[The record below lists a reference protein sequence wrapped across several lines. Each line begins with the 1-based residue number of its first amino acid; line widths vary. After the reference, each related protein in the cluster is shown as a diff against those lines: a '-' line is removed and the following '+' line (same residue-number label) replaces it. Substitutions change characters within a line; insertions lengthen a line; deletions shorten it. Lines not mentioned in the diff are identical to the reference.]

1 MNKPENNGK
10 ITVLVE
16 VKIKTM
22 DKTSLFDVSLIK
34 KETITATLK
43 EVYEALE
50 ERGYN
55 PINQIVGYLIS
66 GDPGYIS
73 SYKDARSKMITLDRS
88 EVVMLLLME
97 FL

>member
-1 MNKPENNGK
+1 
-10 ITVLVE
+10 
-16 VKIKTM
+16 M
-22 DKTSLFDVSLIK
+22 DKTSLYNVSLIK
-34 KETITATLK
+34 KESISATLR

-55 PINQIVGYLIS
+55 PVNQIVGYLIS

-73 SYKDARSKMITLDRS
+73 SYKDARSKMVALDRS

-97 FL
+97 FI

>member
-1 MNKPENNGK
+1 
-10 ITVLVE
+10 
-16 VKIKTM
+16 M

-34 KETITATLK
+34 RENIVKTLR

-73 SYKDARSKMITLDRS
+73 SYKDARSKMISLDRS
-88 EVVMLLLME
+88 ELVMLLLVE
-97 FL
+97 FI

>member
-1 MNKPENNGK
+1 
-10 ITVLVE
+10 
-16 VKIKTM
+16 M
-22 DKTSLFDVSLIK
+22 DKTTLYDVSLIK
-34 KETITATLK
+34 KESIIAILR
-43 EVYEALE
+43 EVADALE

-55 PINQIVGYLIS
+55 PLNQIVGYLIS

-73 SYKDARSKMITLDRS
+73 SYKDARNKMVSLDRS